1 MCLYTIHIYT
11 LLHTEGNLSSSQIAA
26 SISCAEEI
34 CTESIDALL
43 QLAKWQMQK
52 KRNQT
57 ITHNYSLCLLRTAGI
72 QQVVL
77 LSSKETPG
85 KLCRMKRC
93 DVSDSL
99 CHRCWVLV
107 NAANDLY
114 RLFAL
119 QLSADTSAIVA
130 CHAAMCDSQVR
141 TGETKNNSVE
151 LCVCA
156 RVCWGVGEFVYL
168 RPRLMLSQTIHSLL
182 RWLCCTL
189 LQHTLV
195 LMSTFPSTKTG
206 CSQLWCIRFAN
217 CRYCWLYTDTYTYA
231 YTYTCTK
238 TYIYLYIYIYI
249 CTYMY
254 T

>member
-1 MCLYTIHIYT
+1 MP
-11 LLHTEGNLSSSQIAA
+11 N
-26 SISCAEEI
+26 
-34 CTESIDALL
+34 
-43 QLAKWQMQK
+43 AKK

-99 CHRCWVLV
+99 CHKCWVLV

-141 TGETKNNSVE
+141 TGETKKTTVLS
-151 LCVCA
+151 CVCV

-206 CSQLWCIRFAN
+206 CSQLWCLRFAN
-217 CRYCWLYTDTYTYA
+217 CRYC
-231 YTYTCTK
+231 
-238 TYIYLYIYIYI
+238 
-249 CTYMY
+249 
-254 T
+254 